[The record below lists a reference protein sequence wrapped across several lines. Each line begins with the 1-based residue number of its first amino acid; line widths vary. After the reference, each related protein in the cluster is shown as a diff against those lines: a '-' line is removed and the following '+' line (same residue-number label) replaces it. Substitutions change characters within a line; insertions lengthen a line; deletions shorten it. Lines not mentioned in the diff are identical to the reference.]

1 MIHRK
6 TGMQHQNKN
15 GRCLLH
21 SLDLASAFVLGTPST
36 PHQHHS
42 RPCNLFME
50 TVQHRAAS
58 PLIVSQNGSDQS
70 AIADLT
76 VDWGAWRSF
85 VKLSFWVRI
94 VVCLACLKPKMAK
107 LSVWWQSPLFS
118 VVAA

>member
-85 VKLSFWVRI
+85 VKLSFWVSI
-94 VVCLACLKPKMAK
+94 VVCLACLNQR
-107 LSVWWQSPLFS
+107 WQNSQFGGSPLFS
-118 VVAA
+118 LW